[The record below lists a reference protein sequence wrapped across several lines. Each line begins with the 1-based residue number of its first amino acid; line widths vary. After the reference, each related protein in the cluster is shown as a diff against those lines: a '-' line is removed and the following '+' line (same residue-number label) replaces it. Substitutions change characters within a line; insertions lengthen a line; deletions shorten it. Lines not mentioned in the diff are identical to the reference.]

1 MKLMHLPFLLVLLGI
16 TQYVRDILALP
27 FYGSRIYIFNI
38 YLLLFGVLLHMQSVY
53 QRQVCKKAHMHF
65 MNMGKSVVFIWGI
78 FIFLFVNTLSN
89 ILNNEQDYFLHLQL
103 LSFIIGFIYF
113 YLIIFNDGIKKF
125 LRSLSTI
132 LWVLL
137 IFQSF
142 IYMFSNSLGLSG
154 EIVSNRNGMAYVA
167 LFFYILHN
175 TYSEGK
181 GRKELLLVILFAL
194 VNQTNGV
201 MVLIIIY
208 FLNYII
214 SKTILR
220 FNIIQFFYPKL
231 VFFTMLLASYYGL
244 YVVLFYFG
252 ISKNELNA
260 LEARRYFIPDNIGS
274 LISRLGSVPFTLETW
289 IQTGNIFG
297 LGPREA
303 SKLLY
308 WGYPVHN
315 YFASLIA
322 ISGLLGLL
330 FSYIMLSLLYKVSQI
345 RLMLGISGLFF
356 LSVSNDLTVSLVL
369 CLAPLILYE
378 SNPPK
383 ILKI

>member
-1 MKLMHLPFLLVLLGI
+1 MKLMHTPFLLVLLGI
-16 TQYVRDILALP
+16 TQYTRDIMALP
-27 FYGSRIYIFNI
+27 FYGSRIFIFNL
-38 YLLLFGVLLHMQSVY
+38 YLLLFGLLLYMQSEN
-53 QRQVCKKAHMHF
+53 QRKIYIKAYIHF
-65 MNMGKSVVFIWGI
+65 LNISKSVVFIWAS
-78 FIFLFVNTLSN
+78 FIFLFISTLSN
-89 ILNNEQDYFLHLQL
+89 ILNDEQDYFLHLQL

-113 YLIIFNDGIKKF
+113 YLIIFNDGIKLF
-125 LRSLSTI
+125 LRSLSAA

-142 IYMFSNSLGLSG
+142 IYISADTLGLSG
-154 EIVSNRNGMAYVA
+154 EIVSKRNGMAYVA
-167 LFFYILHN
+167 LFFFILHN

-181 GRKELLLVILFAL
+181 GRKELLLVVLLAL
-194 VNQTNGV
+194 INQTNGV
-201 MVLIIIY
+201 MVLIILY
-208 FLNYII
+208 FLNYTS

-220 FNIIQFFYPKL
+220 FKTMRFVYPKL
-231 VFFTMLLASYYGL
+231 VFIAIVLASYYGL
-244 YVVLFYFG
+244 YVVLFYIG
-252 ISKNELNA
+252 ISENELNA
-260 LEARRYFIPDNIGS
+260 LEAKRYYIPDNIGS
-274 LISRLGSVPFTLETW
+274 MISRLGSVPFTVETW

-322 ISGLLGLL
+322 ISGLLGIL
-330 FSYIMLSLLYKVSQI
+330 FSYIMLSVLYKVSQI